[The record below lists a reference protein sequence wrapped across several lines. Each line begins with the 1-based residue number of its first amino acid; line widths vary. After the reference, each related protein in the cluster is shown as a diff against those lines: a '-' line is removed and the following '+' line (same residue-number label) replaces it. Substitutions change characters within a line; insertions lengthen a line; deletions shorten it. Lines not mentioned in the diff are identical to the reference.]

1 MSADR
6 CESAVLIVLALLSSD
21 TSMAIISLFV
31 GVRGIGVEPVQG
43 CPLMFRGLSRRK
55 NQA

>member
-31 GVRGIGVEPVQG
+31 GVRGIGVEPPG
-43 CPLMFRGLSRRK
+43 TPACAGPGPSPTR
-55 NQA
+55 